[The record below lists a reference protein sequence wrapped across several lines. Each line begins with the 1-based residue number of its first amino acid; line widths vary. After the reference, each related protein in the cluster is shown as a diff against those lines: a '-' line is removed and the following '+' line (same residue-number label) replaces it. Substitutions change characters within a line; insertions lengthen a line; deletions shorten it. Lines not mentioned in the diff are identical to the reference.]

1 MTTSPSVKSIAIFPS
16 GKNRAKMPTFP
27 VPVRR
32 RFVGRALMQNVS
44 AENDDIKKQ
53 QRARESSWFIV
64 NQVGCKVED
73 YNDELISDSTAL
85 IDAMT

>member
-1 MTTSPSVKSIAIFPS
+1 
-16 GKNRAKMPTFP
+16 
-27 VPVRR
+27 
-32 RFVGRALMQNVS
+32 MQNVS

-53 QRARESSWFIV
+53 KRARESSWFIV

-85 IDAMT
+85 IEAMT